1 MTRRT
6 YINESHR
13 QYSEA
18 CQKEVEKMSMHPL
31 SWEEMNAQMKRNHRD
46 ALDAAK
52 FIFLDFDGVLNTESW
67 QRRCRENGEPA
78 SDDFGP
84 IFDPEAVR
92 CLTTILKAVPE
103 ARIVIT
109 SDWKR
114 EGFGRMKGM
123 WIQRRLPGH
132 VIGMTEDHIL
142 TEEEKA
148 AVEKGVNPRRHGA
161 EVRTWF
167 RKNGLEEKGYV
178 ILDDQDDFFPEQ
190 AGHLVLTSPTCGL
203 TVEDAERAVW
213 VLLAP
218 DILSAKGR

>member
-31 SWEEMNAQMKRNHRD
+31 SWEEMAAQMKRNHRD
-46 ALDAAK
+46 TLAAAK

-84 IFDPEAVR
+84 LFDPEAVQN
-92 CLTTILKAVPE
+92 LTAILKAVPE
-103 ARIVIT
+103 ARLVVT
-109 SDWKR
+109 STWKW
-114 EGFGRMKGM
+114 EGFGRMKGL
-123 WIQRRLPGH
+123 WLQRRLPGH
-132 VIGMTEDHIL
+132 IIGITEEHVL

-148 AVEKGVNPRRHGA
+148 AFDKGVTPRWRGA
-161 EVRTWF
+161 EVCDWF
-167 RKNGLEEKGYV
+167 RMNGLEEKGYV

-190 AGHLVLTSPTCGL
+190 AGHLVQTSPALGL
-203 TVEDAERAVW
+203 TAEEAQRAIGILNAL
-213 VLLAP
+213 VLPL
-218 DILSAKGR
+218 